1 MSNNRVEVH
10 VGAKT
15 SELKK
20 GMNEAESIV
29 KDTAQEIE
37 VTGKKVDFQIDVS
50 GVQKTFDNLSSN
62 ISTQMLGLGK
72 KIAAGIG
79 SALAVDG
86 LVSFTR
92 NTISTAS
99 EVQKMS
105 DLVGDS
111 VEDFQYFAKGAE
123 TAGLSLEQFGQM
135 GKDALDRL
143 GEARRG
149 EGEMMDF
156 FEKVAPKIG
165 VTIDMFK
172 DLSGPEVIQA
182 YYDGLEKA
190 NLSHAET
197 ITYMEQIVNDGSL
210 LIPLLKDSGAGFKK
224 WGEEAKNAGAIMSK
238 DMVDNLGKAKE
249 NLYTLELQF
258 QGFQAMLIN
267 SVTPAVTAIA
277 QNFDNIKAVV
287 IALGAAISAKLVA
300 QCAVLAKEFVIGVA
314 QGMAYQMQLSA
325 LQGQALRTATAMGV
339 LRSASALL
347 GGPAG
352 LGMLAFQGLAAGA
365 AFLYMKRSSDEAVP
379 ALSAQGKT
387 VAQLREEYEKLDKA
401 QQRVLTRQATA
412 DLSKAEQGFRK
423 QEIALLGLVRAL
435 ISHSD
440 ASETDKKTAKDL
452 YDQYLQ
458 GKLNADQL
466 ATGINNLRTV
476 EAKHKTGIDEKAAAV
491 NKERKAVID
500 AQGVLK
506 TYNDVVKQGTKDNK
520 DHTDSINDKANALA
534 NLTAKQ
540 LEYVEASKMD
550 GKKETYISM
559 LEDQGFSRD
568 KAEFYA
574 DKKAESGTDF
584 YTPMP
589 AAVKVSVEEDWKRAQ
604 AAKAREESEKKS
616 EEAEQRKTKEMEK
629 QSAIAA
635 NTDQTTR
642 NMLKVYQ
649 AFMNTGVLTDKQARY
664 LTAEVGR
671 ENDFKNSGLYGS
683 HTDKNNGQKNTGMIS
698 WQKSRAVNLEKYLGS
713 QGLMDSSGNIKQT
726 QEALDAQAK
735 FLVNEIFND
744 KFYAKS
750 KNALS
755 KNAGY
760 SELSKTV
767 GKNTIGWDYDGNKIN
782 AQPHHQKRDGYYNKL
797 NSVLGD
803 DPSKVT
809 SVTSSFT
816 KLELIQTQKAEEAEK
831 QRLALKYKYA
841 SEQEKV
847 ATDLKNAI
855 ADIEESTLSGD
866 EQINAIV
873 QAEKEAA
880 EKVKA
885 LRIEQLEKDHVL
897 QQEELQGKIILS
909 ERIYE
914 LEMAQIQASFDA
926 GKISNVDKVKLE
938 KQLQDNLTAIKRIG
952 LEERLDLE
960 QELGALT
967 GKSSGVTST
976 TNEIGA
982 LDNQKS
988 ISDIQSPALIDA
1000 AQMKDFEDKFGDLTS
1015 RMSGLWDKGIQS
1027 MMNGTLTWKNAMNA
1041 IFTELAGA
1049 FVQSM
1054 ITAPMKKYA
1063 ASLATRLAVKLG
1075 FIKSETAAEV
1085 AGQAAQTGAVVAG
1098 ETTKTMATSTG
1109 ALARLAIK
1117 AGEAIKSIMMY
1128 AWEAMAGAFKA
1139 MVSIP
1144 YIGPVLA
1151 VAAGASALA
1160 LVGGLAGKIKSARGG
1175 YDIPAGVN
1183 PVTQL
1188 HEEEM
1193 VLPKQHANTIRA
1205 LGKNLT
1211 SDGGIGGGGGSSAQ
1225 TFNNFTIQAWD
1236 SKDVRRFMEKHGRE
1250 LAGGLKGYNRNF
1262 GR

>member
-29 KDTAQEIE
+29 KDTAKEIE

-210 LIPLLKDSGAGFKK
+210 LIPLLKDGGAGFKK

-238 DMVDNLGKAKE
+238 DMVNNLGKAKE

-287 IALGAAISAKLVA
+287 IALGAAISAKLVV

-379 ALSAQGKT
+379 ALSTQGKT
-387 VAQLREEYEKLDKA
+387 ITELREEYEKLDKV
-401 QQRVLTRQATA
+401 QQRVLVRQATD
-412 DLSKAEQGFRK
+412 DLDKATKSLKDQDKAMRELIKTITDHYASSNEDRK
-423 QEIALLGLVRAL
+423 KAGELFDEYNKG
-435 ISHSD
+435 H
-440 ASETDKKTAKDL
+440 KTVL
-452 YDQYLQ
+452 
-458 GKLNADQL
+458 QL
-466 ATGINNLRTV
+466 ATGINNLKTV
-476 EAKHKTGIDEKAAAV
+476 SDRLKSSIDDQAKAVDKEK
-491 NKERKAVID
+491 KAVIG

-506 TYNDVVKQGTKDNK
+506 TYNQVVTQGTKDNK

-540 LEYVEASKMD
+540 LEYVEASKID

-1098 ETTKTMATSTG
+1098 ETAKTTATG
-1109 ALARLAIK
+1109 VGVFARIGMK
-1117 AGEAIKSIMMY
+1117 IMETIKSVMMS
-1128 AWEAMAGAFKA
+1128 AWEAMAKTMA
-1139 MVSIP
+1139 SIP
-1144 YIGPVLA
+1144 FPLNIALGA
-1151 VAAGASALA
+1151 AAFAGVAGIVSKVA
-1160 LVGGLAGKIKSARGG
+1160 SARGG
-1175 YDIPAGVN
+1175 YDIPSGVN
-1183 PVTQL
+1183 PLTQYRPFGNATQPHL
-1188 HEEEM
+1188 Y
-1193 VLPKQHANTIRA
+1193 NTIPKDAPIDPQMRFPDHNS
-1205 LGKNLT
+1205 KNRIFQHEQVL
-1211 SDGGIGGGGGSSAQ
+1211 Q
-1225 TFNNFTIQAWD
+1225 TTQYCCPAENNHQ
-1236 SKDVRRFMEKHGRE
+1236 HHY
-1250 LAGGLKGYNRNF
+1250 L
-1262 GR
+1262 

>member
-15 SELKK
+15 SELRK

-92 NTISTAS
+92 NAISTAS

-111 VEDFQYFAKGAE
+111 VEDFQYFAKGAQ

-197 ITYMEQIVNDGSL
+197 ITYMEQIVDDGSL
-210 LIPLLKDSGAGFKK
+210 LIPLLKEGGAGFKK

-352 LGMLAFQGLAAGA
+352 LAMLAVQGVAAGA

-379 ALSAQGKT
+379 ALSTQGKT

-423 QEIALLGLVRAL
+423 QEIALLGLVRAV
-435 ISHSD
+435 INHSD
-440 ASETDKKTAKDL
+440 ASETDKKAAKELYDL
-452 YDQYLQ
+452 YLQ
-458 GKLNADQL
+458 KRLSVDQL

-476 EAKHKTGIDEKAAAV
+476 EAKHKKSIDDTATAASNENKIVLKAQD
-491 NKERKAVID
+491 I
-500 AQGVLK
+500 LK
-506 TYNDVVKQGTKDNK
+506 TYNQIVTQGTKDNK

-540 LEYVEASKMD
+540 IEYVREANKQSERERYIQHNMKVGGISRERAEHMADARESAGMGYSAKD
-550 GKKETYISM
+550 GTMPGAVK
-559 LEDQGFSRD
+559 Q
-568 KAEFYA
+568 AEEA
-574 DKKAESGTDF
+574 EWNLKQAAEAREQAEKKAEDAKRRQAEFAEKNYKFTQQELKMLKEVADLSAKYKLDEIGAKYGIPENYLAGLMAQESKGNPNAISPTG
-584 YTPMP
+584 
-589 AAVKVSVEEDWKRAQ
+589 AVGYFQTTHRYRKDNNISIDDSKNLPVIADVVAKNL
-604 AAKAREESEKKS
+604 AKAYEE
-616 EEAEQRKTKEMEK
+616 
-629 QSAIAA
+629 
-635 NTDQTTR
+635 
-642 NMLKVYQ
+642 
-649 AFMNTGVLTDKQARY
+649 
-664 LTAEVGR
+664 
-671 ENDFKNSGLYGS
+671 
-683 HTDKNNGQKNTGMIS
+683 
-698 WQKSRAVNLEKYLGS
+698 LGS
-713 QGLMDSSGNIKQT
+713 WEAAIRSHNAGLAGSRQFEKTGRVNGSAARNKEVSNFAPSVGKWIAGLGGSSLKSKGLADPNSP
-726 QEALDAQAK
+726 EALLEYKK
-735 FLVNEIFND
+735 FED
-744 KFYAKS
+744 K
-750 KNALS
+750 
-755 KNAGY
+755 
-760 SELSKTV
+760 
-767 GKNTIGWDYDGNKIN
+767 
-782 AQPHHQKRDGYYNKL
+782 
-797 NSVLGD
+797 
-803 DPSKVT
+803 KV
-809 SVTSSFT
+809 
-816 KLELIQTQKAEEAEK
+816 ERAEEAEK
-831 QRLALKYKYA
+831 KKLALQYKYA
-841 SEQEKV
+841 DERKQI
-847 ATDLKNAI
+847 AIDLDNAI
-855 ADIEESTLSGD
+855 KEIEKSTLSGD
-866 EQINAIV
+866 EKINAIV
-873 QAEKEAA
+873 KAEQEAA
-880 EKVKA
+880 DKVKEIDIRE
-885 LRIEQLEKDHVL
+885 LQRRIEEN
-897 QQEELQGKIILS
+897 ELIISSKQTLAQ
-909 ERIYE
+909 RIYE
-914 LEMAQIQASFDA
+914 IEMAQLQALFDA
-926 GKISNVDKVKLE
+926 GKVSNFEKVQREKDLEDK
-938 KQLQDNLTAIKRIG
+938 LTAIKRIG

-960 QELGALT
+960 TQLGKLTGEIGGIQKATNDLGAL
-967 GKSSGVTST
+967 
-976 TNEIGA
+976 
-982 LDNQKS
+982 DHQKQV
-988 ISDIQSPALIDA
+988 SDISQPKKLDDA
-1000 AQMKDFEDKFGDLTS
+1000 QLKDFEDKFGGLTS
-1015 RMSGLWDKGIQS
+1015 RMSGLWDKGIQA
-1027 MMNGTLTWKNAMNA
+1027 MLNGTLTWKSAMNA
-1041 IFTELAGA
+1041 IFTELAA
-1049 FVQSM
+1049 EFIQNMV
-1054 ITAPMKKYA
+1054 TAPLKKYM
-1063 ASLATRLAVKLG
+1063 ASLGPRLAAKLG
-1075 FIKSETAAEV
+1075 LIKAETAAEV
-1085 AGQAAQTGAVVAG
+1085 AGQTAQTGAVVAG
-1098 ETTKTMATSTG
+1098 ETAKTTATG
-1109 ALARLAIK
+1109 VGVFARIGLKIM
-1117 AGEAIKSIMMY
+1117 ETIKSVMMS
-1128 AWEAMAGAFKA
+1128 AWEAMAKTMA
-1139 MVSIP
+1139 SIP
-1144 YIGPVLA
+1144 FPLNIALGA
-1151 VAAGASALA
+1151 AAFAGVAGI
-1160 LVGGLAGKIKSARGG
+1160 VGKIASARGG

-1211 SDGGIGGGGGSSAQ
+1211 SDGGIGGGQGGSAQ

-1236 SKDVRRFMEKHGRE
+1236 SKDVRRFLEKHGRE

>member
-29 KDTAQEIE
+29 KDTAKEIE

-210 LIPLLKDSGAGFKK
+210 LIPLLKDGGAGFKK

-238 DMVDNLGKAKE
+238 DMVNNLGKAKE

-287 IALGAAISAKLVA
+287 IALGAAISAKLVV

-379 ALSAQGKT
+379 ALSTQGKT
-387 VAQLREEYEKLDKA
+387 ITELREEYEKLDKV
-401 QQRVLTRQATA
+401 QQRVLVRQATD
-412 DLSKAEQGFRK
+412 DLDKATKSLKDQDKAMRELIKTITDHYASSNEDRK
-423 QEIALLGLVRAL
+423 KAGELFDEYNKGHITVL
-435 ISHSD
+435 
-440 ASETDKKTAKDL
+440 
-452 YDQYLQ
+452 
-458 GKLNADQL
+458 QL
-466 ATGINNLRTV
+466 ATGINNLKTV
-476 EAKHKTGIDEKAAAV
+476 SDRLKSSIDDQAKAVDNEK
-491 NKERKAVID
+491 KAVIG

-506 TYNDVVKQGTKDNK
+506 TYNQVVTQGTKDNK

-1098 ETTKTMATSTG
+1098 ETAKTTATG
-1109 ALARLAIK
+1109 VGVFARIGMK
-1117 AGEAIKSIMMY
+1117 IMETIKSVMMS
-1128 AWEAMAGAFKA
+1128 AWEAMAKTMA
-1139 MVSIP
+1139 SIP
-1144 YIGPVLA
+1144 FPLNIALGA
-1151 VAAGASALA
+1151 AAFAGVAGIVSKVA
-1160 LVGGLAGKIKSARGG
+1160 SARGG
-1175 YDIPAGVN
+1175 YDIPSGVN
-1183 PVTQL
+1183 PLTQL

-1205 LGKNLT
+1205 LGKNL
-1211 SDGGIGGGGGSSAQ
+1211 SSGAIGGSGGSTEQPIYFSP
-1225 TFNNFTIQAWD
+1225 TIQAWD
-1236 SKDVRRFMEKHGRE
+1236 SKDVKRFMKKHGRE
-1250 LAGGLKGYNRNF
+1250 LAESLSSFNRNF
-1262 GR
+1262 GKP

>member
-29 KDTAQEIE
+29 KDTAKEIE
-37 VTGKKVDFQIDVS
+37 ITGKKVDFQIDTS
-50 GVQKTFDNLSSN
+50 GIQKTFDNLSNN
-62 ISTQMLGLGK
+62 ISTQMQGLAK
-72 KIAAGIG
+72 KIAAGLG
-79 SALAVDG
+79 SAIAVDG
-86 LVSFTR
+86 LIDLTR
-92 NTISTAS
+92 NAITTST
-99 EVQKMS
+99 EVRRMA
-105 DLVGDS
+105 DLVGES
-111 VEDFQYFAKGAE
+111 VEDFQYFAAGAK

-165 VTIDMFK
+165 VTIDQFK

-182 YYDGLEKA
+182 YYNGLEKA

-210 LIPLLKDSGAGFKK
+210 LIPMLKNGGEGFKQ
-224 WGEEAKNAGAIMSK
+224 WGDEAQKAGAVISEG
-238 DMVDNLGKAKE
+238 MVDNLNKAKD
-249 NLYTLELQF
+249 NLYRLELQF
-258 QGFQAMLIN
+258 QGFQATMVNAVAPVVNAVATNFDHIK
-267 SVTPAVTAIA
+267 TAVTTLA
-277 QNFDNIKAVV
+277 
-287 IALGAAISAKLVA
+287 AAIGAKLAV
-300 QCAVLAKEFVIGVA
+300 QFAVLTKEFIVGVA
-314 QGMAYQMQLSA
+314 QGIAYEVQLAA

-339 LRSASALL
+339 LRNASALL

-365 AFLYMKRSSDEAVP
+365 AFLYMKRSSEQTEP
-379 ALSAQGKT
+379 ALNSQGKT
-387 VAQLREEYEKLDKA
+387 VAELREEYEKLDKS
-401 QQRVLTRQATA
+401 QQRTLVRQATA

-423 QEIALLGLVRAL
+423 QEIALLGLVRAV
-435 ISHSD
+435 INHSD
-440 ASETDKKTAKDL
+440 ASETDKKAAKELYDL
-452 YDQYLQ
+452 YLQ
-458 GKLNADQL
+458 KRLSVDQL

-476 EAKHKTGIDEKAAAV
+476 EAKHKKSIDDTATAASNENKIVLKAQD
-491 NKERKAVID
+491 I
-500 AQGVLK
+500 LK
-506 TYNDVVKQGTKDNK
+506 TYNQIVTQGTKDNK

-604 AAKAREESEKKS
+604 AAEAREEAEKKA
-616 EEAEQRKTKEMEK
+616 EETQKRQTKEMER
-629 QSAIAA
+629 QAAIAA

-683 HTDKNNGQKNTGMIS
+683 HTDNNNGQKNIGMIS
-698 WQKSRAVNLEKYLGS
+698 WQKDRAVNLEKYLS
-713 QGLMDSSGNIKQT
+713 AQGVMDSSGNIKQT
-726 QEALDAQAK
+726 QEALDAQAR
-735 FLVNEIFND
+735 FLVNEIFNN
-744 KFYAKS
+744 KSYAKS
-750 KNALS
+750 KNVLS
-755 KNAGY
+755 KDADY
-760 SELSKTV
+760 SELSKTI
-767 GKNTIGWDYDGNKIN
+767 GKNTIGWDYDGKKIN
-782 AQPHHQKRDGYYNKL
+782 AQTHHQKRDGYYNKL

-803 DPSKVT
+803 DPSSVT
-809 SVTSSFT
+809 AVTSSFT
-816 KLELIQTQKAEEAEK
+816 KLELAQTQKAEEAEK
-831 QRLALKYKYA
+831 QKLALQYKYA
-841 SEQEKV
+841 SERKKIAIDLDNDIKEIEK
-847 ATDLKNAI
+847 
-855 ADIEESTLSGD
+855 STLSGD
-866 EQINAIV
+866 EKINAIV
-873 QAEKEAA
+873 KAEQEAA
-880 EKVKA
+880 DKIKEIDIRE
-885 LRIEQLEKDHVL
+885 LQRRIEEN
-897 QQEELQGKIILS
+897 ELIISSKQILAQ
-909 ERIYE
+909 RIYE
-914 LEMAQIQASFDA
+914 IEMAQLQALFDA
-926 GKISNVDKVKLE
+926 GKVSNFEKVQREKDLEDK
-938 KQLQDNLTAIKRIG
+938 LTAIKRIG

-960 QELGALT
+960 TQLGKLTGEIGGIQTVTNDLGAL
-967 GKSSGVTST
+967 
-976 TNEIGA
+976 
-982 LDNQKS
+982 DHQKQV
-988 ISDIQSPALIDA
+988 SDISQPKKLDDA
-1000 AQMKDFEDKFGDLTS
+1000 QLKDFEDKFGGLTS
-1015 RMSGLWDKGIQS
+1015 RMSGLWDKGIQA
-1027 MMNGTLTWKNAMNA
+1027 MLNGTLTWKSAMNA
-1041 IFTELAGA
+1041 IFTELAA
-1049 FVQSM
+1049 EFIQNMV
-1054 ITAPMKKYA
+1054 TAPLKKYM
-1063 ASLATRLAVKLG
+1063 ASLGPRLAAKLG
-1075 FIKSETAAEV
+1075 LIKAETAAEV
-1085 AGQAAQTGAVVAG
+1085 AGQTAQTGAVVAG
-1098 ETTKTMATSTG
+1098 ETAKTTATG
-1109 ALARLAIK
+1109 VGVFARIGLKIM
-1117 AGEAIKSIMMY
+1117 ETIKSVMMS
-1128 AWEAMAGAFKA
+1128 AWEAMAKTMA
-1139 MVSIP
+1139 SIP
-1144 YIGPVLA
+1144 FPLNIALGA
-1151 VAAGASALA
+1151 AAFAGVAGI
-1160 LVGGLAGKIKSARGG
+1160 VGKIASARGG

-1205 LGKNLT
+1205 LGKSL
-1211 SDGGIGGGGGSSAQ
+1211 SSGGGIGGGSGSSAQ

>member
-92 NTISTAS
+92 NAISTAS

-105 DLVGDS
+105 DMLGES
-111 VEDFQYFAKGAE
+111 VEDFQYFSKGAE
-123 TAGLSLEQFGQM
+123 TAGLSLEQFGMM

-197 ITYMEQIVNDGSL
+197 ITYMEQIINDGSL
-210 LIPLLKDSGAGFKK
+210 LIPLLKDGGAGFKK

-287 IALGAAISAKLVA
+287 IALGAAISAKLVV

-325 LQGQALRTATAMGV
+325 LQGQAMRTATAMGV

-352 LGMLAFQGLAAGA
+352 LAMLAVQGVAAGA

-379 ALSAQGKT
+379 ALSTQGKT

-401 QQRVLTRQATA
+401 QQRVLTRQATT

-440 ASETDKKTAKDL
+440 ASEADKKTAKDL

-520 DHTDSINDKANALA
+520 SHTDSINDKANALA

-540 LEYVEASKMD
+540 MEYVRESNKQSERERYIQHNMKVGGISRERAEHMADARESAGMGYSAKDGTMPGAVKQAEEAEWNLK
-550 GKKETYISM
+550 
-559 LEDQGFSRD
+559 QA
-568 KAEFYA
+568 AEA
-574 DKKAESGTDF
+574 REQAEKKAEDAKRRQAEFAEKNYKFTQQELEMLKEVADLSAKYKLDEIGAKYGIPENYLAGLMAQESKGD
-584 YTPMP
+584 PN
-589 AAVKVSVEEDWKRAQ
+589 AVSPTGAVGYFQTTGKYRKDNKISVDDSKNLPVIADVV
-604 AAKAREESEKKS
+604 AKNLAKAYEE
-616 EEAEQRKTKEMEK
+616 
-629 QSAIAA
+629 
-635 NTDQTTR
+635 
-642 NMLKVYQ
+642 
-649 AFMNTGVLTDKQARY
+649 
-664 LTAEVGR
+664 
-671 ENDFKNSGLYGS
+671 
-683 HTDKNNGQKNTGMIS
+683 
-698 WQKSRAVNLEKYLGS
+698 LGS
-713 QGLMDSSGNIKQT
+713 WEAAIRSHNAGVAGSSQFEKTGRVNGSAERNKEVANFAPSVSKWIAGLGGSSLKSKGLSDSNSP
-726 QEALDAQAK
+726 EALLEYKK
-735 FLVNEIFND
+735 FE
-744 KFYAKS
+744 
-750 KNALS
+750 
-755 KNAGY
+755 
-760 SELSKTV
+760 
-767 GKNTIGWDYDGNKIN
+767 NKKIE
-782 AQPHHQKRDGYYNKL
+782 
-797 NSVLGD
+797 S
-803 DPSKVT
+803 
-809 SVTSSFT
+809 
-816 KLELIQTQKAEEAEK
+816 AEEAEK
-831 QRLALKYKYA
+831 KLLALRYKYA
-841 SEQEKV
+841 DERKQIAIDLDNDIKEIEK
-847 ATDLKNAI
+847 
-855 ADIEESTLSGD
+855 STLSGD
-866 EQINAIV
+866 EQVNAIV
-873 QAEKEAA
+873 MANQQASDKL
-880 EKVKA
+880 KA
-885 LRIEQLEKDHVL
+885 IDIENLEHRL
-897 QQEELQGKIILS
+897 SLNELEISGREILAD
-909 ERIYE
+909 RIYE
-914 LEMAQIQASFDA
+914 IEMAQLEASLNA
-926 GKISNVDKVKLE
+926 GKISNVEKARLA
-938 KQLQDNLTAIKRIG
+938 KQLEDQLYAIKRMG
-952 LEERLDLE
+952 LEERLALE
-960 QELGALT
+960 SELGGLT
-967 GKSSGVTST
+967 GNTNGVSSV

-988 ISDIQSPALIDA
+988 ISDIQSPALISSA
-1000 AQMKDFEDKFGDLTS
+1000 EMKDFEDKFGDLTS

-1075 FIKSETAAEV
+1075 FIKTETATEV

-1250 LAGGLKGYNRNF
+1250 LASGLKGHRRNF
-1262 GR
+1262 GT

>member
-29 KDTAQEIE
+29 KDTAKEIE

-210 LIPLLKDSGAGFKK
+210 LIPLLKDGGAGFKK

-238 DMVDNLGKAKE
+238 DMVNNLGKAKE

-287 IALGAAISAKLVA
+287 IALGAAISAKLVV

-379 ALSAQGKT
+379 ALSTQGKT
-387 VAQLREEYEKLDKA
+387 ITELREEYEKLDKV
-401 QQRVLTRQATA
+401 QQRVLVRQATD
-412 DLSKAEQGFRK
+412 DLDKATKSLKDQDKAMRELIKTITDHYASSNEDRK
-423 QEIALLGLVRAL
+423 KAGELFDEYNKG
-435 ISHSD
+435 H
-440 ASETDKKTAKDL
+440 KTVL
-452 YDQYLQ
+452 
-458 GKLNADQL
+458 QL
-466 ATGINNLRTV
+466 ATGINNLKTV
-476 EAKHKTGIDEKAAAV
+476 SDRLKSSIDDQAKAVDKEK
-491 NKERKAVID
+491 KAVIG

-506 TYNDVVKQGTKDNK
+506 TYNQVVTQGTKDNK

-540 LEYVEASKMD
+540 LEYVEASKID

-1098 ETTKTMATSTG
+1098 ETAKTTATG
-1109 ALARLAIK
+1109 VGVFARIGMK
-1117 AGEAIKSIMMY
+1117 IMETIKSVMMS
-1128 AWEAMAGAFKA
+1128 AWEAMAKTMA
-1139 MVSIP
+1139 SIP
-1144 YIGPVLA
+1144 FPLNIALGA
-1151 VAAGASALA
+1151 AAFAGVAGIVSKVA
-1160 LVGGLAGKIKSARGG
+1160 SARGG
-1175 YDIPAGVN
+1175 YDIPSGVN
-1183 PVTQL
+1183 PLTQL

-1205 LGKNLT
+1205 LGKSLT

>member
-29 KDTAQEIE
+29 KDTAKEIE

-210 LIPLLKDSGAGFKK
+210 LIPLLKDGGAGFKK

-238 DMVDNLGKAKE
+238 DMVNNLGKAKE

-287 IALGAAISAKLVA
+287 IALGAAISAKLVV

-379 ALSAQGKT
+379 ALSTQGKT
-387 VAQLREEYEKLDKA
+387 ITELREEYEKLDKV
-401 QQRVLTRQATA
+401 QQRVLVRQATD
-412 DLSKAEQGFRK
+412 DLDKATKSLKDQDKAMRELIKTITDHYASSNEDRK
-423 QEIALLGLVRAL
+423 KAGELFDEYNKG
-435 ISHSD
+435 H
-440 ASETDKKTAKDL
+440 KTVL
-452 YDQYLQ
+452 
-458 GKLNADQL
+458 QL
-466 ATGINNLRTV
+466 ATGINNLKTV
-476 EAKHKTGIDEKAAAV
+476 SDRLKSSIDDQAKAVDKEK
-491 NKERKAVID
+491 KAVIG

-506 TYNDVVKQGTKDNK
+506 TYNQVVTQGTKDNK

-1098 ETTKTMATSTG
+1098 ETAKTTATG
-1109 ALARLAIK
+1109 VGVFARIGMK
-1117 AGEAIKSIMMY
+1117 IMETIKSVMMS
-1128 AWEAMAGAFKA
+1128 AWEAMAKTMA
-1139 MVSIP
+1139 SIP
-1144 YIGPVLA
+1144 FPLNIALGA
-1151 VAAGASALA
+1151 AAFAGVAGIVSKVA
-1160 LVGGLAGKIKSARGG
+1160 SARGG
-1175 YDIPAGVN
+1175 YDIPSGVN
-1183 PVTQL
+1183 PLTQL

-1205 LGKNLT
+1205 LGKSLT

>member
-29 KDTAQEIE
+29 KNTAQEIE

-92 NTISTAS
+92 NAISTAS

-105 DLVGDS
+105 DLLGDS

-172 DLSGPEVIQA
+172 ALSGPEVIQA

-210 LIPLLKDSGAGFKK
+210 LIPLLKDGSAGFKK

-277 QNFDNIKAVV
+277 QNFDNIKAVA
-287 IALGAAISAKLVA
+287 IALGAAISAKLVV

-314 QGMAYQMQLSA
+314 QGMAYQMQLFA

-352 LGMLAFQGLAAGA
+352 LGMLAVQGLAAGA
-365 AFLYMKRSSDEAVP
+365 AFLYMKRSSDESIP
-379 ALSAQGKT
+379 SLSTQGKT

-440 ASETDKKTAKDL
+440 ASEIDKKAAKDL

-491 NKERKAVID
+491 NKERKAVIE
-500 AQGVLK
+500 AQGALK

-520 DHTDSINDKANALA
+520 DHTNSINDKANALA

-540 LEYVEASKMD
+540 MEYVRESNKQSDRERYIQKNMEVGGISRERAEHMADAREAAGMGYTAKD
-550 GKKETYISM
+550 GVMPEAVK
-559 LEDQGFSRD
+559 Q
-568 KAEFYA
+568 AEEA
-574 DKKAESGTDF
+574 EWKLKQATQAREEAEKKAEESKKRQADF
-584 YTPMP
+584 
-589 AAVKVSVEEDWKRAQ
+589 A
-604 AAKAREESEKKS
+604 EKNYKF
-616 EEAEQRKTKEMEK
+616 
-629 QSAIAA
+629 
-635 NTDQTTR
+635 TR
-642 NMLKVYQ
+642 DELEMLKRV
-649 AFMNTGVLTDKQARY
+649 
-664 LTAEVGR
+664 
-671 ENDFKNSGLYGS
+671 
-683 HTDKNNGQKNTGMIS
+683 
-698 WQKSRAVNLEKYLGS
+698 
-713 QGLMDSSGNIKQT
+713 
-726 QEALDAQAK
+726 
-735 FLVNEIFND
+735 
-744 KFYAKS
+744 
-750 KNALS
+750 
-755 KNAGY
+755 
-760 SELSKTV
+760 SELSAKHNLNEIGAKYGIPENYLAGLMAQESGGNRNARSHTGAIGYFQTTHDYRKDNNISVHDSKNLPVIADVVARNLASAYEKLGSWEAAIRSHNAGVAGSRQYEKTGRVDGNAARNKEVANFAPSV
-767 GKNTIGWDYDGNKIN
+767 GKWIAGLGGSSLKSKGLTDPDSPEALLEYQKFEDNKVE
-782 AQPHHQKRDGYYNKL
+782 R
-797 NSVLGD
+797 
-803 DPSKVT
+803 
-809 SVTSSFT
+809 
-816 KLELIQTQKAEEAEK
+816 AEEAEK
-831 QRLALKYKYA
+831 KALALRYKYA
-841 SEQEKV
+841 DEAKQI
-847 ATDLKNAI
+847 AINLGNAI
-855 ADIEESTLSGD
+855 QEIEESSLTG
-866 EQINAIV
+866 EEKINAIV
-873 QAEKEAA
+873 KADQQAADQAKEI
-880 EKVKA
+880 
-885 LRIEQLEKDHVL
+885 RIKSIEEQLVE
-897 QQEELQGKIILS
+897 QEIILQGKEILNQK
-909 ERIYE
+909 IYE

-926 GKISNVDKVKLE
+926 GRISNLDKVKRE
-938 KQLQDNLTAIKRIG
+938 KQLQDQLTALKRIG
-952 LEERLDLE
+952 LEERLDME
-960 QELGALT
+960 RELSSLT
-967 GKSSGVTST
+967 GDTSGVTRT
-976 TNEIGA
+976 TNEIGV
-982 LDNQKS
+982 LDYQKS
-988 ISDIQSPALIDA
+988 ISDVQAPGLIND
-1000 AQMKDFEDKFGDLTS
+1000 AQMKDFEDKFGGLTS

-1049 FVQSM
+1049 FIQSM
-1054 ITAPMKKYA
+1054 ISEPLKKYV
-1063 ASLATRLAVKLG
+1063 ASLATRMAIKLG
-1075 FIKSETAAEV
+1075 FIKTETAAEV
-1085 AGQAAQTGAVVAG
+1085 AGQTAQTGAVVAG
-1098 ETTKTMATSTG
+1098 ESMKTAATATG
-1109 ALARLAIK
+1109 VFTRLGIK
-1117 AGEAIKSIMMY
+1117 LMGTIKSIMMS
-1128 AWEAMAGAFKA
+1128 AWEAMAAA
-1139 MVSIP
+1139 WAALSAIP
-1144 YIGPVLA
+1144 IVGPALG
-1151 VAAGASALA
+1151 VAAGIAAFAGVSAI
-1160 LVGGLAGKIKSARGG
+1160 VGKVASARGG

-1183 PVTQL
+1183 PMTQL

-1205 LGKNLT
+1205 LGKSLT
-1211 SDGGIGGGGGSSAQ
+1211 SDGGFSTPQAPNQQ
-1225 TFNNFTIQAWD
+1225 TTNHFTVQAFD
-1236 SKDVRRFMEKHGRE
+1236 SRDVKRFFEKHGRE
-1250 LAGGLKGYNRNF
+1250 LASGLKGHRRNF
-1262 GR
+1262 GT